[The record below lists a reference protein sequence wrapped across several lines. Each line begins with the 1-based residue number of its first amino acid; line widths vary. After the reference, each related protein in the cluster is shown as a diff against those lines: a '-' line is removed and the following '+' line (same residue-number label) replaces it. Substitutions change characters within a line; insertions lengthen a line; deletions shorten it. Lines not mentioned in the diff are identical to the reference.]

1 MQEKN
6 KFEQQ
11 KKEFQ
16 STLSMFSH
24 EIRNPLA
31 LITSELQMLSD
42 HHPQLCL
49 DEHWDNIMENL
60 NYIRELLDELSRYQN
75 AGHLSLVSTDTSLWL
90 DRITNTFRP
99 ALDYLGIVLETDIP
113 IRGSSPHLEL
123 DQTKIVRGS
132 FPIFSTNAQ
141 EAIQHAH
148 GKIRICRFCCSDG
161 IQITVHRQWL
171 WYDCPADGTDLFPF
185 CNVQARRH
193 RSRLLSRSRS
203 SKHHGTAPRVESVPG
218 EGTTFIFFCLSDDT
232 EEWKSSFDQSG
243 NVGCIVTPITGKSII
258 RKKCHD
264 KNLSR
269 RQISEP
275 SFVADHNIN
284 HRSHNSKNCT
294 GSAR

>member
-6 KFEQQ
+6 KLEQQ

-99 ALDYLGIVLETDIP
+99 ALDYLGIALETDIP
-113 IRGSSPHLEL
+113 KNLPHLEL
-123 DQTKIVRGS
+123 DQTKIRQAL
-132 FPIFSTNAQ
+132 FNLLRNAQ
-141 EAIQHAH
+141 ESIQHTH
-148 GKIRICRFCCSDG
+148 GKILFSASAVPDG
-161 IQITVHRQWL
+161 VQITISDNGCGMTEDQIENAFRPFVTYKPGGTGLGLAVTRQIIE
-171 WYDCPADGTDLFPF
+171 AHQGTL
-185 CNVQARRH
+185 C
-193 RSRLLSRSRS
+193 
-203 SKHHGTAPRVESVPG
+203 VESTPK
-218 EGTTFIFFCLSDDT
+218 EGTSFYIFLP
-232 EEWKSSFDQSG
+232 G
-243 NVGCIVTPITGKSII
+243 
-258 RKKCHD
+258 
-264 KNLSR
+264 
-269 RQISEP
+269 
-275 SFVADHNIN
+275 
-284 HRSHNSKNCT
+284 
-294 GSAR
+294 

>member
-75 AGHLSLVSTDTSLWL
+75 AGHLSLVSTDPSIWL
-90 DRITNTFRP
+90 ARITNTFRP

-113 IRGSSPHLEL
+113 KDLPHLEL
-123 DQTKIVRGS
+123 DQTKIRQAL
-132 FPIFSTNAQ
+132 FNLLRNAQ

-148 GKIRICRFCCSDG
+148 
-161 IQITVHRQWL
+161 
-171 WYDCPADGTDLFPF
+171 
-185 CNVQARRH
+185 
-193 RSRLLSRSRS
+193 RSFFLS
-203 SKHHGTAPRVESVPG
+203 
-218 EGTTFIFFCLSDDT
+218 
-232 EEWKSSFDQSG
+232 
-243 NVGCIVTPITGKSII
+243 
-258 RKKCHD
+258 
-264 KNLSR
+264 
-269 RQISEP
+269 
-275 SFVADHNIN
+275 
-284 HRSHNSKNCT
+284 
-294 GSAR
+294 